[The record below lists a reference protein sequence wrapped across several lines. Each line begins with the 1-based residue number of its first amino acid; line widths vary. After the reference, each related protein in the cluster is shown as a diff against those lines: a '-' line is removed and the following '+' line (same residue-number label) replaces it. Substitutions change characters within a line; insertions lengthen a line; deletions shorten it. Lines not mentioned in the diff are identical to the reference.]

1 MRFTL
6 KWGRYPEDAGA
17 TGFML
22 TRSCLKLL
30 SAVLLSFV
38 PVLGTAGVA
47 RSVVCGLQRWDGT
60 ETQLSES
67 EIIQTIQETVN
78 NPKIERNKKYYSDYD
93 DNCSIPNKLA
103 RLGPPAV
110 PHLIPLL
117 QSQDATTRQ
126 IATYAL
132 GLIGKSAASAVPALI
147 TLFKQE
153 NSLPRPMIQTLAQ
166 RTAVAPAAD
175 YALGMIGEPAL
186 PDLVELILLS
196 EKNETLQNAAFSTL
210 GYAAFSTLGYIG
222 ESAIPVLMPLLKHK
236 NRSVRHGV
244 MLSLSRM
251 GEPAIPLLLTLL
263 RDDDEW
269 MRLNAVDLLAEMRT
283 SMNTPRN
290 WREARQLAIPAVT
303 ALLKDKSARV
313 RSRVVI
319 ALARMEKSVIPL
331 LIPLLNDEDPIV
343 RSTTLITL
351 RIATVFNSQIIK
363 EKLC

>member
-1 MRFTL
+1 
-6 KWGRYPEDAGA
+6 
-17 TGFML
+17 ML

-78 NPKIERNKKYYSDYD
+78 DPKIERHKKYYSNYD
-93 DNCSIPNKLA
+93 DDCSIPNKLA

-210 GYAAFSTLGYIG
+210 GYIG
-222 ESAIPVLMPLLKHK
+222 ESAIPVLLPLLKHK

-244 MLSLSRM
+244 MQSLSRI
-251 GEPAIPLLLTLL
+251 GEPAIPLLTTLL
-263 RDDDEW
+263 RDDDAW
-269 MRLNAVDLLAEMRT
+269 VRLNAVDLLGQVRV
-283 SMNTPRN
+283 SINTPGD
-290 WREARQLAIPAVT
+290 WSEARQLAIPAVT

-313 RSRVVI
+313 RSRAVTTLVRI
-319 ALARMEKSVIPL
+319 QRSEKSVIPL
-331 LIPLLNDEDPIV
+331 LIPLLNDEDSVV

-351 RIATVFNSQIIK
+351 RNLGYEFPDSATQK
-363 EKLC
+363 